1 VTFVLA
7 LVLALVLVM
16 LLLVLVLR
24 RGAQVGQ
31 LASRRHHLPALSHP
45 K

>member
-7 LVLALVLVM
+7 LKLALVLVM
-16 LLLVLVLR
+16 LLVLVLR